1 MDGIYKTCSHCKH
14 RVLRQKYNYV
24 LAYCTLHNRELSR
37 FTDRH
42 MHCDDFKLN
51 PSHTYIKQ

>member
-1 MDGIYKTCSHCKH
+1 MDGIYKTCSHCEH
-14 RVLRQKYNYV
+14 RVLRQNFCHAF
-24 LAYCTLHNRELSR
+24 AYCKLHNQNLSD

-51 PSHTYIKQ
+51 PDHTYIKV